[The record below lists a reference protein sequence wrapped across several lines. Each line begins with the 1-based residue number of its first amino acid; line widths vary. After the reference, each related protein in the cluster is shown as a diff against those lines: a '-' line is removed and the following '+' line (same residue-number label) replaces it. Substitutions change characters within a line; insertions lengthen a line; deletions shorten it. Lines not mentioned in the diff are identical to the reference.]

1 MNQQQIQK
9 TAHACYEANRQYCIS
24 IGDNSFVPWK
34 DAPQWQKETNINGV
48 KFRLKN
54 PNATPEDMHKSW
66 MEQKRSEGW
75 KYGAVKDAEKKEHPC
90 FVPYEQLP
98 AAQKFKDY
106 LFITTFNA
114 CKAMLETAFTPKE
127 DFKIVE
133 DGTCYHLPLY
143 EVVDGVGIVQLP
155 MEGTDGHHGFH
166 TISFVRGSKLG
177 EENVPKRTGTLHE
190 HLLACM
196 IHDLEFKNKL
206 VPSREGELVITKL
219 QEALGWLRQRQ
230 IERTTRGVVGTY
242 QK

>member
-1 MNQQQIQK
+1 MNQQQIEK
-9 TAHACYEANRQYCIS
+9 IAEACYEANRQYCIS
-24 IGDNSFVPWK
+24 IGDNSFSPWA
-34 DAPQWQKETNINGV
+34 DAPEWQKNTNINGV
-48 KFRLKN
+48 EFRLRN
-54 PNATPEDMHKSW
+54 PNATPEDMHNSW
-66 MEQKRSEGW
+66 LKQKKADGW
-75 KYGAVKDAEKKEHPC
+75 KYGAVKDADKKEHPC

-98 AAQKFKDY
+98 ESQKFKDA
-106 LFITTFNA
+106 LFIAIFKA

-133 DGTCYHLPLY
+133 DGTRYHLPLY

-155 MEGTDGHHGFH
+155 MFGNMQP
-166 TISFVRGSKLG
+166 INFVRGSKLG
-177 EENVPKRTGTLHE
+177 SENVEKRIGTLHE